1 MESPLSQGRELKSAI
16 FDFHSFGMV
25 APLAGARIEMARVPA
40 LPFASPVAPL
50 AGARIEI
57 SNIRHRRLRQLSPLS
72 QGRELKSV
80 LMISGDRADGFVAP
94 LAGARIEIPS
104 TIKRHLHDRSPLS
117 QGRELK
123 LINKLPSGIDS
134 LSPLSQGRE
143 LKWNLLCRCGSHW
156 LSPLS
161 QGRELKYYLNAFR
174 IVLFVA
180 PLAGGL
186 IGIAYKLLSKEKNYN
201 FHNYFFNFTTKK
213 TAVSVW
219 IRWFFCIF
227 LFTGRRRPT
236 GKCPSY

>member
-1 MESPLSQGRELKSAI
+1 M
-16 FDFHSFGMV
+16 
-25 APLAGARIEMARVPA
+25 
-40 LPFASPVAPL
+40 LPPVAPL

-57 SNIRHRRLRQLSPLS
+57 DSR
-72 QGRELKSV
+72 
-80 LMISGDRADGFVAP
+80 F
-94 LAGARIEIPS
+94 
-104 TIKRHLHDRSPLS
+104 
-117 QGRELK
+117 
-123 LINKLPSGIDS
+123 LPDT
-134 LSPLSQGRE
+134 P
-143 LKWNLLCRCGSHW
+143 
-156 LSPLS
+156 P
-161 QGRELKYYLNAFR
+161 
-174 IVLFVA
+174 VVA